1 MEAEGACAE
10 RGSSEL
16 SSLVE
21 LEVELL
27 EEEGEEED
35 MSCRRRR
42 VMEGL
47 VGGEGDRGSLE
58 VSLRRGR
65 GGEPR
70 ERLAELARQ
79 ADKSEEAERLRSA
92 RKMESAEDWRWGEG
106 LGAVGQSGEFR
117 LT

>member
-42 VMEGL
+42 VTEGL

-58 VSLRRGR
+58 VSLRLG
-65 GGEPR
+65 GEGEPR
-70 ERLAELARQ
+70 GRLAELARQ
-79 ADKSEEAERLRSA
+79 ADVSEEMERMGSA
-92 RKMESAEDWRWGEG
+92 RKMKLA
-106 LGAVGQSGEFR
+106 
-117 LT
+117 